1 MAFVFIAICVF
12 VIMMITQVAVST
24 LLVPQAMATR
34 QSLPT
39 VIYVQINF
47 APDLPEQ
54 VGEQDNEYEAK
65 NPAQHQCKKLSA
77 VHHDR
82 CKDWP
87 NLRAIAYCCDDCCIR
102 LKFCIIFVT
111 CKCAIFFIVMCSHL
125 PGDGT

>member
-47 APDLPEQ
+47 APDLPSTSARNS
-54 VGEQDNEYEAK
+54 VRSIMIGAK
-65 NPAQHQCKKLSA
+65 TGLTCVLLHTVVTIA
-77 VHHDR
+77 VLD
-82 CKDWP
+82 
-87 NLRAIAYCCDDCCIR
+87 
-102 LKFCIIFVT
+102 
-111 CKCAIFFIVMCSHL
+111 
-125 PGDGT
+125 